1 METTELRTRQA
12 MSWLPA
18 FTVKTL
24 LLDGVQSQILSWDAL
39 EADLAQ
45 RTHFHGCLTLWTDN
59 LQVRVL
65 YLDGL
70 KVGMTWACRSHGMT
84 TGITDL
90 RRHNGR
96 VSLHELEL
104 NELLRLVR
112 HDALAVRTVLTE
124 TGLTFG
130 GEGLIEYL
138 NPGGNVGHGLS
149 SATGTAQIST
159 AQISTAQISTAQNTA
174 PILNPATSA
183 LAVVVA
189 NPEYSNDEPS
199 LASLG
204 SAWTQLLLVTTKL
217 LAQGV
222 DGSGISAFERTWRS
236 SCTRLADQ
244 FPSLD
249 PFAAEIEWNGTQL
262 LLEIDHVPEAIQALT
277 EAYLRTILALGAT
290 RTSAQNLGLQALAQQ
305 HPNVGFESL
314 ILRIE
319 QGH

>member
-104 NELLRLVR
+104 SELLRLVR
-112 HDALAVRTVLTE
+112 HDALAIRTVLAE

-138 NPGGNVGHGLS
+138 NPGGNVGRGLS
-149 SATGTAQIST
+149 SATGTVQTSPAQINT
-159 AQISTAQISTAQNTA
+159 VQISTAQNTA
-174 PILNPATSA
+174 PILNLATSA
-183 LAVVVA
+183 LAVVVT
-189 NPEYSNDEPS
+189 NPEYGNDEPS

-262 LLEIDHVPEAIQALT
+262 LLEIDNIPEAIQALT

-314 ILRIE
+314 IQRIE
-319 QGH
+319 QGR

>member
-1 METTELRTRQA
+1 METTELRTRKA

-104 NELLRLVR
+104 SELLRLVR
-112 HDALAVRTVLTE
+112 HDALAIRTVLAE

-138 NPGGNVGHGLS
+138 NPGGNVGRGLS
-149 SATGTAQIST
+149 SATGTVQTSPAQINT
-159 AQISTAQISTAQNTA
+159 VQISTAQNTA
-174 PILNPATSA
+174 PILNLATSA
-183 LAVVVA
+183 LAVVVT
-189 NPEYSNDEPS
+189 NPEYGNDEPS

-262 LLEIDHVPEAIQALT
+262 LLEIDNIPEAIQALT

-314 ILRIE
+314 IQRIE
-319 QGH
+319 QGR